1 MIHLNFNHSQNMC
14 VCVLYCIET
23 YEPAILVDI
32 EVKEETCEEYYWTKD

>member
-1 MIHLNFNHSQNMC
+1 MCVCVC

-32 EVKEETCEEYYWTKD
+32 EVKKETCEEY